1 MKSGISMAC
10 SGLEPLLPDERHVEL
25 SDLTFELVSVA
36 SALAGQLHPIITES
50 VGGLVRSMNC
60 YYSNLIEGHNT
71 VPGDIERALARDY
84 STDPKKRNLQ
94 LEAVAH
100 IEVQQKIDF
109 GLDDRS
115 EPVSISYIQWLH
127 REFCSRVPAELPA
140 VENQGTGE
148 RLQVT
153 PGEIRTT
160 SVRVGNHV
168 PPSGDDLR
176 GCLDRFEE
184 AYTAPMSKLRKVISI
199 PAAHHRLLWAH
210 PFLDG
215 NGRVAR
221 LMTHAMFNRLG
232 IGSSLW
238 SAARGLA
245 RNVVEYKSLL
255 MAADRPRDNDYDG
268 RGALSERALVDF
280 CRFFLR
286 TSIDQVRFMQT
297 LLDPG
302 NLLRR
307 IELYCR
313 DEVEAGRLP
322 RSSFAVLR
330 EVVLRGEVDRG
341 SVAALVHFQERAAR
355 NVTAALV
362 GKKLLVS
369 ISPRAPLRLGLPVE
383 AVERWF
389 PSLYPAA
396 G

>member
-1 MKSGISMAC
+1 M
-10 SGLEPLLPDERHVEL
+10 EPVLPDERHVEL
-25 SDLTFELVSVA
+25 DDLTFELVSVA
-36 SALAGQLHPIITES
+36 SALAGQLNPIVTEG
-50 VGGLVRSMNC
+50 VGALVRSMNC

-71 VPGDIERALARDY
+71 VPRDIERALAQDY
-84 STDPKKRNLQ
+84 SGDSKKRNLQ

-115 EPVSISYIQWLH
+115 EPVSIAYLRWLH
-127 REFCSRVPAELPA
+127 REFCGRLPTELLT
-140 VENQGTGE
+140 VENPATGE
-148 RLQVT
+148 RLQMT
-153 PGEIRTT
+153 PGEIRTKG
-160 SVRVGNHV
+160 VRIGSPI
-168 PPSGDDLR
+168 PPTGDDLKS
-176 GCLDRFEE
+176 CLDRFEE
-184 AYTAPMSKLRKVISI
+184 AYTAPMGKLRKVISI

-255 MAADRPRDNDYDG
+255 MAADRPRDNDHDG

-297 LLDPG
+297 LLDPA

-313 DEVEAGRLP
+313 DEAEAGRLP
-322 RSSFAVLR
+322 RSAFAVLR
-330 EVVLRGEVDRG
+330 EAVFRGEVDRG
-341 SVAALVHFQERAAR
+341 SVAALVHLQERAAR
-355 NVTAALV
+355 NITAALI

-369 ISPRAPLRLGLPVE
+369 TSSRAPLRLAFPIE

>member
-1 MKSGISMAC
+1 MAC
-10 SGLEPLLPDERHVEL
+10 NNIEPLLPDERHVEL
-25 SDLTFELVSVA
+25 GDLTFELISVA

-50 VGGLVRSMNC
+50 VGGLGRSMNC

-71 VPGDIERALARDY
+71 VPRDIERALAQDY
-84 STDPKKRNLQ
+84 STDLKKRNLQ

-100 IEVQQKIDF
+100 IEVQQKIDL

-115 EPVSISYIQWLH
+115 EPGSIAYVRWLH
-127 REFCSRVPAELPA
+127 REFCGRLPAELLA
-140 VENQGTGE
+140 VENPATGQ
-148 RLQVT
+148 RLRVT
-153 PGEIRTT
+153 PGEIRTK
-160 SVRVGNHV
+160 SVQIGSHI
-168 PPSGDDLR
+168 PPTGDDLKS
-176 GCLDRFEE
+176 CLNRYEE

-221 LMTHAMFNRLG
+221 LMTHAMFHRLG

-245 RNVVEYKSLL
+245 RKVVEYKSLL

-286 TSIDQVRFMQT
+286 VSVDQVRFMQT
-297 LLDPG
+297 LLDPSS
-302 NLLRR
+302 LLRR

-313 DEVEAGRLP
+313 DEVEARRMPGG
-322 RSSFAVLR
+322 SFAVLR
-330 EVVLRGEVDRG
+330 EVVFSGEVGRG
-341 SVAALVHFQERAAR
+341 SVAGLVHLQERAAR
-355 NVTAALV
+355 NITAALIE
-362 GKKLLVS
+362 KKLLYS
-369 ISPRAPLRLGLPVE
+369 TSPRAPLRLGFPIE

>member
-1 MKSGISMAC
+1 MAC
-10 SGLEPLLPDERHVEL
+10 SEMEPVLPDERHVEL
-25 SDLTFELVSVA
+25 GDLTFELVSVA
-36 SALAGQLHPIITES
+36 SALAGQLNPIVTEG
-50 VGGLVRSMNC
+50 VGTLVRSMNC

-71 VPGDIERALARDY
+71 VPRDIERALAQDY
-84 STDPKKRNLQ
+84 SPDSKKRNLQ

-100 IEVQQKIDF
+100 IEVQRRIDL
-109 GLDDRS
+109 GSDDRS
-115 EPVSISYIQWLH
+115 EPVSMTYVRWLH
-127 REFCSRVPAELPA
+127 REFCGRLPAELLT
-140 VENQGTGE
+140 VENPATGE
-148 RLQVT
+148 RLQMT
-153 PGEIRTT
+153 PGEIRTKG
-160 SVRVGNHV
+160 VRVGNHI
-168 PPSGDDLR
+168 PPTGDDLQS
-176 GCLDRFEE
+176 CLYRFEE

-199 PAAHHRLLWAH
+199 PAAHHRLLWVH

-255 MAADRPRDNDYDG
+255 MAADLSRDNDYDG

-286 TSIDQVRFMQT
+286 VSIDQARFMQT
-297 LLDPG
+297 ILDPS
-302 NLLRR
+302 NLVRR

-322 RSSFAVLR
+322 GGSFAVLR
-330 EVVLRGEVDRG
+330 ETVLSGEVGRG
-341 SVAALVHFQERAAR
+341 NVGGLVHLQERAAR
-355 NVTAALV
+355 NITAALFDN
-362 GKKLLVS
+362 KLLVS
-369 ISPRAPLRLGLPVE
+369 ASSRAPLRLGFPVS